1 MGRKETRK
9 IKELY
14 WIKQLKHE
22 NSNGTMKEGK
32 CRRMD
37 KI

>member
-1 MGRKETRK
+1 
-9 IKELY
+9 LY

-32 CRRMD
+32 
-37 KI
+37 KESAEEWIKYNTENK